1 MGILALCVSEDSVDG
16 GERMAEIKGI
26 GPDAEIVVNERGG
39 KQSKAV
45 AAFHLLDAPTMIRLG
60 KVLQYGASRYG
71 RDNWRKIPC
80 EDHLN
85 HALAHI
91 FAAFAGDTQDD
102 HLGHAFCR
110 LMMAC
115 ATEADGSL
123 ERRAEWWG
131 AEA

>member
-1 MGILALCVSEDSVDG
+1 MAGIE
-16 GERMAEIKGI
+16 GI
-26 GPDAEIVVNERGG
+26 GPDAEIVENEAGG

-45 AAFHLLDAPTMIRLG
+45 AAFHLMDAPAMIRLA
-60 KVLQYGASRYG
+60 KVLQYGASRYE

-80 EDHLN
+80 EEHLN
-85 HALAHI
+85 HALIHI

-115 ATEADGSL
+115 ATEDDGSV
-123 ERRAEWWG
+123 EKRPEWRQ
-131 AEA
+131 

>member
-1 MGILALCVSEDSVDG
+1 MP
-16 GERMAEIKGI
+16 EIKGV
-26 GPDAEIVVNERGG
+26 GPDAEIVTNEQGG

-45 AAFHLLDAPTMIRLG
+45 AAFHLMDAPTMIRLG

-115 ATEADGSL
+115 APEGDGSL
-123 ERRAEWWG
+123 AKRAEVPQSHYPIWPDKCAFDEWEG
-131 AEA
+131 

>member
-1 MGILALCVSEDSVDG
+1 
-16 GERMAEIKGI
+16 MAEIKGI
-26 GPDAEIVVNERGG
+26 GPDAEIVVNEQGG

-45 AAFHLLDAPTMIRLG
+45 AAFNLMDAPAMIRLG

-71 RDNWRKIPC
+71 RDNWRKISC

-85 HALAHI
+85 HALSHI
-91 FAAFAGDTQDD
+91 FAHLAGDRQDD

-115 ATEADGSL
+115 ATEDDGSV
-123 ERRAEWWG
+123 ERRPEWQ
-131 AEA
+131 ANREELP